1 MDDQKTNTFVVWID
15 ESEVYRYV
23 NFLNYAGLQCQ
34 CMKLTV
40 YIYVFVLLFN
50 DTYVFYCR
58 SFYVDEVVSKM
69 IGVEMSIATDTALAL
84 GSTESIVKSLYSVM
98 KSQSMEGGQSNST
111 LASRYTVF
119 AIFFSNCILLL
130 GSLSKILYHC
140 KMYTFNLFRSNLL
153 KLAIN

>member
-1 MDDQKTNTFVVWID
+1 
-15 ESEVYRYV
+15 
-23 NFLNYAGLQCQ
+23 
-34 CMKLTV
+34 
-40 YIYVFVLLFN
+40 
-50 DTYVFYCR
+50 
-58 SFYVDEVVSKM
+58 M

-153 KLAIN
+153 KLGSLSLPLIRLFVELNIERLF